1 MVYAIICVFIPST
14 LAAQISVEPVYSE
27 VVQGDNFTVNITVYP
42 QGSEVYSA
50 SYTLYFNNTL
60 LNAISQTQGEF
71 LRQDDLSSSV
81 WTDEIDNTIGKIKY
95 AESRSGSGVGVTDS
109 GVLTTITF
117 QTIGEEGD
125 SPLNISYL
133 EGELLYSTS
142 GSIPTDINNGT
153 CRIGEIIDQ
162 TPTPTPTPTPTTTTP
177 IQTQTT
183 IPITPTPTA
192 TAIQTSAIASTPS
205 SSSTIIKSPTT
216 PVPPSEEKSNENN
229 GLPGFEAIF
238 AVTGL
243 LMVSILKQKN
253 VRK

>member
-1 MVYAIICVFIPST
+1 MMVYVIICVFIPST
-14 LAAQISVEPVYSE
+14 LAAQINVEPVYLE
-27 VVQGDNFTVNITVYP
+27 VFQGDTITVDIMVYP

-50 SYTLYFNNTL
+50 SYTFYFDNTL
-60 LNAISQTQGEF
+60 LNATSWTQGPF
-71 LRQDDLSSSV
+71 LSQDGNSSNIWV
-81 WTDEIDNTIGKIKY
+81 HTIDNPLGKFNY
-95 AESRSGSGVGVTDS
+95 VECRRDTTVGVTNPE
-109 GVLTTITF
+109 VLTTITF
-117 QTIGEEGD
+117 QVIGVKGT
-125 SPLNISYL
+125 SLLNISDL

-153 CRIGEIIDQ
+153 CKIGEIINQ
-162 TPTPTPTPTPTTTTP
+162 TPTPTPTTTTP